1 MFLIIMFLLEESFNI
16 KNHYTIVIY
25 FYAEFSDIF
34 TTTSPSI
41 IALCICTIG
50 YVKFKQLL
58 WSSCMY
64 KQWVNFVIV
73 KPDSVFGNYAH
84 LMLTASEY
92 CEYFWSHLLYWVHV
106 ATLLSIFRI
115 TFAFMIP
122 QILHNNNYYKVL
134 QFSSKCFRL

>member
-1 MFLIIMFLLEESFNI
+1 M
-16 KNHYTIVIY
+16 
-25 FYAEFSDIF
+25 EFSDIF

-41 IALCICTIG
+41 IALCICTWIG

-58 WSSCMY
+58 WPSCMY
-64 KQWVNFVIV
+64 KQWVNLGIV

-84 LMLTASEY
+84 LMFTASEY
-92 CEYFWSHLLYWVHV
+92 CEYFWNHLLYWVHV

-122 QILHNNNYYKVL
+122 QILHNNNNYYNEHTL
-134 QFSSKCFRL
+134 WIQANYRWSESYASYNWSSLWEYWNN